1 MSLLVNYD
9 KVIHFIYGIRCIAKN
24 SWYVISQEK
33 GFESFQ
39 YEDMELD
46 NKVLFLTHL
55 INNDDIAKQN

>member
-1 MSLLVNYD
+1 MA
-9 KVIHFIYGIRCIAKN
+9 YGVLIIAKN